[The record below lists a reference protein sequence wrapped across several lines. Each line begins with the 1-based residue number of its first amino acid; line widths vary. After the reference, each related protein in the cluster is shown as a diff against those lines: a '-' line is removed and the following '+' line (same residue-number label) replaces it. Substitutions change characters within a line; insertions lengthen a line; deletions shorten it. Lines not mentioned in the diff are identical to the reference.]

1 MRNRYKQLA
10 LLLIGILAVFVGR
23 AALAGV
29 IWMPRTFEIV
39 DTLTVVGSM
48 ILVAQDPARLRR
60 SDWLVAPALGAVVG
74 GGMSTASLFSPYPF
88 LGLVE
93 GHGAQAVLRGVFSAI
108 ALLGGLA
115 VQRRMGPVRLVG
127 ADGEGRAMG
136 RAIGIG
142 FLVGLP
148 LAVVNVIALGVTQG
162 RPIVWQSPVAALLD
176 ALQPAIVEE
185 AVYRFAL
192 WGLLWL
198 SLKRSLP
205 ITAIAWAGGL
215 ATAIHAFAHV
225 DDLMRQAPLI
235 ALGLGTALAVV
246 WGALPA
252 WLARRSGLESAIAFH
267 WVQDAARFL
276 AGY

>member
-1 MRNRYKQLA
+1 QLA

-136 RAIGIG
+136 
-142 FLVGLP
+142 
-148 LAVVNVIALGVTQG
+148 
-162 RPIVWQSPVAALLD
+162 
-176 ALQPAIVEE
+176 
-185 AVYRFAL
+185 
-192 WGLLWL
+192 
-198 SLKRSLP
+198 
-205 ITAIAWAGGL
+205 
-215 ATAIHAFAHV
+215 
-225 DDLMRQAPLI
+225 
-235 ALGLGTALAVV
+235 
-246 WGALPA
+246 
-252 WLARRSGLESAIAFH
+252 
-267 WVQDAARFL
+267 
-276 AGY
+276 